1 MSPLFQSRAR
11 EMAKRE
17 EWEGGCVLDRKSL
30 ALPKSAGRHSSEGRV
45 YNLVQVMEQD
55 SESAPME

>member
-1 MSPLFQSRAR
+1 
-11 EMAKRE
+11 MAKRE